1 LRSRRLALAGAS
13 VFAVLGVALFCMV
26 VAAVVGNPGFYI
38 WKIFSGKAHGGR
50 YAAINNVQIYF
61 ETYGTGP
68 PVLVLHGGLGRL
80 EDMRHQIRALASSRF
95 VIAPDS
101 RGHGRSTDA
110 DVPLNYSLMAED
122 MVELLDRLDIAQVDV
137 VGWSD
142 GGIIGLD
149 LAMRYPERIRRL
161 VAIGSNYDVDGLI
174 KKPEFSVEPPQRR
187 SLCLRCAPDPAF
199 TRKVI
204 TMWRTLPH
212 YSLNDLGK
220 INAPTLIIA
229 GEFDVIKRTHS
240 DQLARAISG
249 SKEKIIEGATHS
261 LINEKPDIVNE
272 EILNFLDKP

>member
-1 LRSRRLALAGAS
+1 MWRAT
-13 VFAVLGVALFCMV
+13 
-26 VAAVVGNPGFYI
+26 PDFYI

-50 YAAINNVQIYF
+50 YANVNNVQIYF

-110 DVPLNYSLMAED
+110 DVPLRYSLMAED

-149 LAMRYPERIRRL
+149 LAMRHPERIRRL

-174 KKPEFSVEPPQRR
+174 RKPEFSVEQPQRR
-187 SLCLRCAPDPAF
+187 SLCFRRAPDQAF
-199 TRKVI
+199 ARKVI
-204 TMWRTLPH
+204 TMWRTLPR

-220 INAPTLIIA
+220 ITAPTLIIA
-229 GEFDVIKRTHS
+229 GEFDVIKRAHATS
-240 DQLARAISG
+240 WPRQFPAAR
-249 SKEKIIEGATHS
+249 KKS
-261 LINEKPDIVNE
+261 LKGRPIR
-272 EILNFLDKP
+272 